1 MSGKDKLELKT
12 IWLGLTVALGF
23 WFLSGI
29 IALLWVIFSDAGV
42 FHLGMF
48 VYLLGIVG
56 VLLGGAVAG
65 IKAKYKG
72 WLHGLWVGLLLGIL
86 GIIVNLELVPEL
98 YTWGLIGRQILVWT
112 LWGLIGGYLGAHFLT
127 RLAQMGKIKGIK
139 RKPEKGRS
147 SL

>member
-1 MSGKDKLELKT
+1 MNCQNKLELKAV
-12 IWLGLTVALGF
+12 WLGLTVALGF

-29 IALLWVIFSDAGV
+29 VALLWVILSDAGV
-42 FHLGMF
+42 FQLGMF
-48 VYLLGIVG
+48 VYFLGVCG

-65 IKAKYKG
+65 KTAKNKG

-86 GIIVNLELVPEL
+86 GIIVNLELAPEL

-127 RLAQMGKIKGIK
+127 RLVQIGKIKGIK
-139 RKPEKGRS
+139 KRPEKGSS

>member
-1 MSGKDKLELKT
+1 MGRQNKLELKAV
-12 IWLGLTVALGF
+12 WLGLTVALGC

-29 IALLWVIFSDAGV
+29 IALLWVIFSNASV

-48 VYLLGIVG
+48 IYLLGIFG

-65 IKAKYKG
+65 RKAKNKG
-72 WLHGLWVGLLLGIL
+72 WLHGLWVGLLLGVF
-86 GIIVNLELVPEL
+86 GIIVSLELVPEL

-112 LWGLIGGYLGAHFLT
+112 LWGSIAGYLGTHFLT
-127 RLAQMGKIKGIK
+127 RLPQMGKIKGIK
-139 RKPEKGRS
+139 KKPEKGSS

>member
-1 MSGKDKLELKT
+1 LNCQNKLELKAV
-12 IWLGLTVALGF
+12 WLGLTVALGF

-29 IALLWVIFSDAGV
+29 VALLWVILSDAGV
-42 FHLGMF
+42 FQLGMF
-48 VYLLGIVG
+48 VYFLGVCG

-65 IKAKYKG
+65 KTAKNKG

-86 GIIVNLELVPEL
+86 GIIVNLELAPEL

-127 RLAQMGKIKGIK
+127 RLVQIGKIKGIK
-139 RKPEKGRS
+139 KRPEKGSS

>member
-72 WLHGLWVGLLLGIL
+72 LVAWFMGRFVVRHFGDYCEFGTGSRIIHLGVNRQTNSGLDTLGFNWWLSWCS
-86 GIIVNLELVPEL
+86 
-98 YTWGLIGRQILVWT
+98 
-112 LWGLIGGYLGAHFLT
+112 FLDKART
-127 RLAQMGKIKGIK
+127 NG
-139 RKPEKGRS
+139 
-147 SL
+147 

>member
-1 MSGKDKLELKT
+1 MGREKKIDLKAV
-12 IWLGLTVALGF
+12 WLGLTVALGF

-29 IALLWVIFSDAGV
+29 VALLWVILSDAGV
-42 FHLGMF
+42 FHLGML
-48 VYLLGIVG
+48 VYLLGIAG
-56 VLLGGAVAG
+56 VFLGGAVAG
-65 IKAKYKG
+65 KKARHKG
-72 WLHGLWVGLLLGIL
+72 WLHGLWVGLLLGIF

-139 RKPEKGRS
+139 SKPEKGRS

>member
-1 MSGKDKLELKT
+1 MSSENKIDLKT
-12 IWLGLTVALGF
+12 VWLGLTVALGF

-29 IALLWVIFSDAGV
+29 IALLWVILSDTGV

-48 VYLLGIVG
+48 VYLLGISG
-56 VLLGGAVAG
+56 VFLGGTVAG
-65 IKAKYKG
+65 KKAKQQG
-72 WLHGLWVGLLLGIL
+72 WLHGFWVGLLLGIL

-112 LWGLIGGYLGAHFLT
+112 LWGLFGGYLGAHFLT
-127 RLAQMGKIKGIK
+127 RLVQIGKIKGIK
-139 RKPEKGRS
+139 RKPEKGKS